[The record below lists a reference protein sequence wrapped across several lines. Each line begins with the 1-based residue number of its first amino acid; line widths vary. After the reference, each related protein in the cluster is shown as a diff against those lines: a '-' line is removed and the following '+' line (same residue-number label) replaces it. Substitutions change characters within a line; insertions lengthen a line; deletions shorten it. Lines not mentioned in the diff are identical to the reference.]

1 MQRNI
6 LIIPCNILNYNLK
19 KEGENM
25 LKKLLILICLVNIAI
40 FTTGLVEAQQIS
52 SYKILDFSEPYGK
65 ENELMTAE
73 KYSHG
78 TQDYY
83 LVTFWTGD
91 DINGEMV
98 FNVNTGEVIQDEIIV
113 KNIIHTSYI
122 ISSVDFDTVNHDSE
136 VASYIRESITYF
148 NAEATDWEE
157 YDTNIASTFVL
168 IAEDYSRCLK
178 KLGEI
183 IAIENQII
191 AGDKSSEI
199 SELYMSKTEQYIYE
213 TDILSEH
220 FDEAQSQITIY
231 YDAEISEV
239 YYQSDKSELENA
251 KEEYLNY
258 FIDEKQAAKN
268 FKISWTSYEQ
278 NIDENTEW
286 ELEEMKDRIELTES
300 PGFEI
305 IFSIIGLLT
314 VAFIFRGKIEK
325 N

>member
-1 MQRNI
+1 MQSNI
-6 LIIPCNILNYNLK
+6 LIIPRNILNYNFK

-52 SYKILDFSEPYGK
+52 SYKILDFSEPYAK

-73 KYSHG
+73 KYSYNN
-78 TQDYY
+78 QDYY

-91 DINGEMV
+91 DVNGEIV
-98 FNVNTGEVIQDEIIV
+98 FDVNTGEIIEDENIV
-113 KNIIHTSYI
+113 GNIIRTSYI
-122 ISSVDFDTVNHDSE
+122 ISSIDFDSVNQDSE
-136 VASYIRESITYF
+136 VASSIRESITYF
-148 NAEATDWEE
+148 NTDATDWEE
-157 YDTNIASTFVL
+157 YDANIASTFVL
-168 IAEDYSRCLK
+168 LAEDYTRCLK
-178 KLGEI
+178 NLQEI
-183 IAIENQII
+183 IDIENKII
-191 AGDKSSEI
+191 AGERSSEM
-199 SELYMSKTEQYIYE
+199 SDLYLSKTKQYIYE

-220 FDEAQSQITIY
+220 FDEAQSQMTIY
-231 YDAEISEV
+231 YDAEISEA

-251 KEEYLNY
+251 KQEYLNY

-325 N
+325 K

>member
-1 MQRNI
+1 M
-6 LIIPCNILNYNLK
+6 LIIPRNILNYNFK
-19 KEGENM
+19 KKGENM

-52 SYKILDFSEPYGK
+52 SYKILDFSEPYAK

-73 KYSHG
+73 KYSYNN
-78 TQDYY
+78 QDYY

-91 DINGEMV
+91 DLNGEIV
-98 FNVNTGEVIQDEIIV
+98 FDVNTGEIIEDENIV
-113 KNIIHTSYI
+113 GNIIRTSYI
-122 ISSVDFDTVNHDSE
+122 ISSIDFDTVSQDSE
-136 VASYIRESITYF
+136 VASSIRESITYF
-148 NAEATDWEE
+148 NTDATDWEE
-157 YDTNIASTFVL
+157 YDANIASTFVL
-168 IAEDYSRCLK
+168 LAEDYTRCLK
-178 KLGEI
+178 NLQEI
-183 IAIENQII
+183 IDIENKII
-191 AGDKSSEI
+191 AGERSSEM
-199 SELYMSKTEQYIYE
+199 SDLYLSKTKQYIYE

-231 YDAEISEV
+231 YDAEISET

>member
-1 MQRNI
+1 MQSNI
-6 LIIPCNILNYNLK
+6 LIIPRNILNYNLK

-25 LKKLLILICLVNIAI
+25 LKKLLILMCLVNIAI

-52 SYKILDFSEPYGK
+52 SYKILDFSEPYAK

-73 KYSHG
+73 KYSYNN
-78 TQDYY
+78 QDYY

-91 DINGEMV
+91 DLNGEIV
-98 FNVNTGEVIQDEIIV
+98 FDVNTGEIIEDENIV
-113 KNIIHTSYI
+113 GNIIRTSYI
-122 ISSVDFDTVNHDSE
+122 ISSIDFDSVSQDSE
-136 VASYIRESITYF
+136 VASSIRESITYF
-148 NAEATDWEE
+148 NTDATDWEE
-157 YDTNIASTFVL
+157 YDANIASTFVL
-168 IAEDYSRCLK
+168 LAEDYTRCLK
-178 KLGEI
+178 NLQEI
-183 IAIENQII
+183 IDIENKII
-191 AGDKSSEI
+191 AGERSSEM
-199 SELYMSKTEQYIYE
+199 SDLHLSKTKQYIYE

-231 YDAEISEV
+231 YDAEISEA

>member
-1 MQRNI
+1 MQSNI
-6 LIIPCNILNYNLK
+6 LIIPRNILNYNLK

-52 SYKILDFSEPYGK
+52 NYKILDFSEPYAK

-73 KYSHG
+73 KYSYNN
-78 TQDYY
+78 QDYY

-91 DINGEMV
+91 DLNGEIV
-98 FNVNTGEVIQDEIIV
+98 FDVNTGEIIEDENIV
-113 KNIIHTSYI
+113 GNIIRTSYI
-122 ISSVDFDTVNHDSE
+122 ISSIDFDSVSQDSE
-136 VASYIRESITYF
+136 VASSIRESITYF
-148 NAEATDWEE
+148 NTDATDWEE
-157 YDTNIASTFVL
+157 YDANIASTFVL
-168 IAEDYSRCLK
+168 LAEDYTRCLK
-178 KLGEI
+178 NLQEI
-183 IAIENQII
+183 IDIENKII
-191 AGDKSSEI
+191 AGERSSEM
-199 SELYMSKTEQYIYE
+199 SDLYLSKTKQYIYE

-231 YDAEISEV
+231 YDAEISEA

>member
-1 MQRNI
+1 MQSNI
-6 LIIPCNILNYNLK
+6 LIIPRNILNYNLK

-52 SYKILDFSEPYGK
+52 SYKILDFSEPYAK

-73 KYSHG
+73 KYSYNN
-78 TQDYY
+78 QDYY

-91 DINGEMV
+91 DLNGEIV
-98 FNVNTGEVIQDEIIV
+98 FDVNTGEIIGDENIV
-113 KNIIHTSYI
+113 GNIIRTSYI
-122 ISSVDFDTVNHDSE
+122 ISSIDFDSVSQDSE
-136 VASYIRESITYF
+136 VASSIRESITYF
-148 NAEATDWEE
+148 NTDARDWEE
-157 YDTNIASTFVL
+157 YDANIASTFVL
-168 IAEDYSRCLK
+168 LAEDYTRCLK
-178 KLGEI
+178 NLQEI
-183 IAIENQII
+183 IDIENKII
-191 AGDKSSEI
+191 AGERSSEM
-199 SELYMSKTEQYIYE
+199 SDLYLSKTKQYIYE

-231 YDAEISEV
+231 YDAEISEA

-278 NIDENTEW
+278 NIDESTEW

>member
-1 MQRNI
+1 M
-6 LIIPCNILNYNLK
+6 LIIPRNILNYNFK
-19 KEGENM
+19 KKGENM

-52 SYKILDFSEPYGK
+52 SYKILDFSEPYAK

-73 KYSHG
+73 KYSYNN
-78 TQDYY
+78 QDYY

-91 DINGEMV
+91 DLNGEIV
-98 FNVNTGEVIQDEIIV
+98 FDVNTGEIIEDENIV
-113 KNIIHTSYI
+113 GNIIRTSYI
-122 ISSVDFDTVNHDSE
+122 ISSIDFDTVSQDSE
-136 VASYIRESITYF
+136 VASSIRESITYF
-148 NAEATDWEE
+148 NTDATDWEE
-157 YDTNIASTFVL
+157 YDANIASTFVL
-168 IAEDYSRCLK
+168 LAEDYTRCLK
-178 KLGEI
+178 KLQEI
-183 IAIENQII
+183 IDIENKII
-191 AGDKSSEI
+191 AGERSSEM
-199 SELYMSKTEQYIYE
+199 SDLYLSKTKQYIYE

-231 YDAEISEV
+231 YDAEISEA

>member
-1 MQRNI
+1 M
-6 LIIPCNILNYNLK
+6 LIIPRNILNYNFK
-19 KEGENM
+19 KKGENM

-40 FTTGLVEAQQIS
+40 VTTGLVEAQQIS
-52 SYKILDFSEPYGK
+52 SYKILDFSEPYAK

-73 KYSHG
+73 KYSYNN
-78 TQDYY
+78 QDYY

-91 DINGEMV
+91 DLNGEIV
-98 FNVNTGEVIQDEIIV
+98 FDVNTGEIIEDENIV
-113 KNIIHTSYI
+113 GNIIRTSYI
-122 ISSVDFDTVNHDSE
+122 ISSIDFDTVSQDSE
-136 VASYIRESITYF
+136 VASSIRESITYF
-148 NAEATDWEE
+148 KTDATDWEE
-157 YDTNIASTFVL
+157 YDANIASTFVL
-168 IAEDYSRCLK
+168 LAEDYTRCLK
-178 KLGEI
+178 KLQEI
-183 IAIENQII
+183 IDIENKII
-191 AGDKSSEI
+191 AGERSSEM
-199 SELYMSKTEQYIYE
+199 SDLYLSKTKQYIYE

-231 YDAEISEV
+231 YDAEISET

>member
-1 MQRNI
+1 
-6 LIIPCNILNYNLK
+6 
-19 KEGENM
+19 M

-52 SYKILDFSEPYGK
+52 SYKILDFSEPYAK

-73 KYSHG
+73 KYSYNN
-78 TQDYY
+78 QDYY

-91 DINGEMV
+91 DLNGEIV
-98 FNVNTGEVIQDEIIV
+98 FDVNTGEIIGDENIV
-113 KNIIHTSYI
+113 GNIIRTSYI
-122 ISSVDFDTVNHDSE
+122 ISSIDFDSVSQDSE
-136 VASYIRESITYF
+136 VASSIRESITYF
-148 NAEATDWEE
+148 NTDARDWEE
-157 YDTNIASTFVL
+157 YDANIASTFVL
-168 IAEDYSRCLK
+168 LAEDYTRCLK
-178 KLGEI
+178 NLQEI
-183 IAIENQII
+183 IDIENKII
-191 AGDKSSEI
+191 AGERSSEM
-199 SELYMSKTEQYIYE
+199 SDLYLSKTKQYIYE

-231 YDAEISEV
+231 YDAEISEA

-278 NIDENTEW
+278 NIDESTEW

>member
-1 MQRNI
+1 MQSNI
-6 LIIPCNILNYNLK
+6 LIIPRNILNYNLK

-52 SYKILDFSEPYGK
+52 SYKILDFSEPYAK

-73 KYSHG
+73 KYSYNN
-78 TQDYY
+78 QDYY

-91 DINGEMV
+91 DLNGEIV
-98 FNVNTGEVIQDEIIV
+98 FDVNTGEIIEDENIV
-113 KNIIHTSYI
+113 GNIIRTSYI
-122 ISSVDFDTVNHDSE
+122 ISSIDFDSVSQDSE
-136 VASYIRESITYF
+136 VASSIRESITYF
-148 NAEATDWEE
+148 NTDATDWEE
-157 YDTNIASTFVL
+157 YDANIASTFVL
-168 IAEDYSRCLK
+168 LAEDYTRCLK
-178 KLGEI
+178 NLQEI
-183 IAIENQII
+183 IDIENKII
-191 AGDKSSEI
+191 AGERSSEM
-199 SELYMSKTEQYIYE
+199 SDLYLSKTKQYIYE

-231 YDAEISEV
+231 YDAEISEA

>member
-1 MQRNI
+1 MQSNI
-6 LIIPCNILNYNLK
+6 LIIPRNILNYNLK

-25 LKKLLILICLVNIAI
+25 LKKLLILMCLVNIAI

-52 SYKILDFSEPYGK
+52 SYKILDFSEPYAK

-73 KYSHG
+73 KYSYNN
-78 TQDYY
+78 QDYY

-91 DINGEMV
+91 DLNGEIV
-98 FNVNTGEVIQDEIIV
+98 FDVNTGEIIEDENIV
-113 KNIIHTSYI
+113 GNIIRTSYI
-122 ISSVDFDTVNHDSE
+122 ISSIDFDSVSQDSE
-136 VASYIRESITYF
+136 VASSIRESITYF
-148 NAEATDWEE
+148 NTDATDWEE
-157 YDTNIASTFVL
+157 YDANIASTFVL
-168 IAEDYSRCLK
+168 LAEDYTRCLK
-178 KLGEI
+178 NLQEI
-183 IAIENQII
+183 IDIENKII
-191 AGDKSSEI
+191 AGERSSEM
-199 SELYMSKTEQYIYE
+199 SDLYLSKTKQYIYE

-231 YDAEISEV
+231 YDAEISEA